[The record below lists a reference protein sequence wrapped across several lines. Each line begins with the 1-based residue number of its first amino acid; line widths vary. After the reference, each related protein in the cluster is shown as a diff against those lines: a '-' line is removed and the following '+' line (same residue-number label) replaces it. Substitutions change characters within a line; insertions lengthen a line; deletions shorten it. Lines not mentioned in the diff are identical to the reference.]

1 MLTTMS
7 RSDAEKNLLLVRQFP
22 EMCKMTLGGHPYHT
36 SEIYDGKS
44 SDDGSNS
51 YLESLREMG
60 EALLA
65 EKDSPLAAF
74 GEIGLDYVYLD
85 RADKPTQ
92 QRAFRDQLRLATKLQ
107 LPLFLHVR
115 ESTDDFIS
123 IIKPYLPQ
131 LPRRGLVHSFAGS
144 KDEMLSWWN

>member
-1 MLTTMS
+1 MS
-7 RSDAEKNLLLVRQFP
+7 RSDAEKTLLLVRQFP

-92 QRAFRDQLRLATKLQ
+92 QRAFQDQLGLAAKLQ
-107 LPLFLHVR
+107 LPLFLHFR

-123 IIKPYLPQ
+123 IQTLP
-131 LPRRGLVHSFAGS
+131 STTAS
-144 KDEMLSWWN
+144 TWLSSLLRWF

>member
-1 MLTTMS
+1 
-7 RSDAEKNLLLVRQFP
+7 
-22 EMCKMTLGGHPYHT
+22 
-36 SEIYDGKS
+36 
-44 SDDGSNS
+44 
-51 YLESLREMG
+51 MG

-92 QRAFRDQLRLATKLQ
+92 QRAFRDQLGLATKRQ

-123 IIKPYLPQ
+123 IIKPDLPQ